1 MAEKKEKII
10 YISGHRNPDTDSIC
24 SAMALADLKNK
35 ISARQ
40 VADEH
45 ADRVVYK
52 AVRAGHL
59 NQETRYVMKAFDV
72 TAPTYMRD
80 ARTQIKDI
88 FDDKTQSVSGNI
100 SLRQAW
106 KTMRAVKKATLAIT
120 DSKGHLEGLISTGDI
135 AKSYMAVFDN
145 CILAQAH
152 TPYVNI
158 IDTVEGE
165 LLAGDAKQCV
175 TSGKVVISTANTEI
189 IKDHIDAGDVVILG
203 NRYEAQLCALEQHA
217 SVIIVCDGA
226 TVSRTIRKIA
236 GDNGCA
242 VISTA
247 YDTYAVA
254 RLINQKERIRDFP
267 VVTEDDCY
275 AGMISRRNLIDMN
288 KKKFILVDH
297 NEADQAINGIEETEI
312 VEIIDHHKL
321 GTIETIKPVN
331 VRNQPVGCT
340 ATIIYQMYI
349 ENDIEISKT
358 VAGLLCSA
366 IISDTLLFRSPTCTP
381 LDELAAEK
389 LAEIAGLDMEAHA
402 VAMFD
407 AGSDLKSKT
416 NEEILYQDFKKFKSG
431 DTTFGVGQVTSM
443 NAEELKKL
451 KDKMKPFLE
460 SARTKENVD
469 MLFLLLTDILSE
481 NSYVI
486 YTGAEAENILS
497 QGFNQMPV
505 DGEALLEG
513 VVSRKK
519 QFVPVM
525 MGMLMA

>member
-1 MAEKKEKII
+1 MWR
-10 YISGHRNPDTDSIC
+10 SSITINLERLRRLTGEC
-24 SAMALADLKNK
+24 Y
-35 ISARQ
+35 
-40 VADEH
+40 E
-45 ADRVVYK
+45 
-52 AVRAGHL
+52 
-59 NQETRYVMKAFDV
+59 
-72 TAPTYMRD
+72 PTGWM
-80 ARTQIKDI
+80 
-88 FDDKTQSVSGNI
+88 
-100 SLRQAW
+100 
-106 KTMRAVKKATLAIT
+106 
-120 DSKGHLEGLISTGDI
+120 H
-135 AKSYMAVFDN
+135 
-145 CILAQAH
+145 
-152 TPYVNI
+152 
-158 IDTVEGE
+158 
-165 LLAGDAKQCV
+165 
-175 TSGKVVISTANTEI
+175 
-189 IKDHIDAGDVVILG
+189 
-203 NRYEAQLCALEQHA
+203 
-217 SVIIVCDGA
+217 
-226 TVSRTIRKIA
+226 
-236 GDNGCA
+236 
-242 VISTA
+242 
-247 YDTYAVA
+247 
-254 RLINQKERIRDFP
+254 
-267 VVTEDDCY
+267 
-275 AGMISRRNLIDMN
+275 
-288 KKKFILVDH
+288 
-297 NEADQAINGIEETEI
+297 
-312 VEIIDHHKL
+312 
-321 GTIETIKPVN
+321 
-331 VRNQPVGCT
+331 

-460 SARTKENVD
+460 SARTKENID

-486 YTGAEAENILS
+486 YAGAEAENILS

>member
-1 MAEKKEKII
+1 
-10 YISGHRNPDTDSIC
+10 
-24 SAMALADLKNK
+24 
-35 ISARQ
+35 
-40 VADEH
+40 
-45 ADRVVYK
+45 
-52 AVRAGHL
+52 
-59 NQETRYVMKAFDV
+59 
-72 TAPTYMRD
+72 
-80 ARTQIKDI
+80 
-88 FDDKTQSVSGNI
+88 
-100 SLRQAW
+100 
-106 KTMRAVKKATLAIT
+106 
-120 DSKGHLEGLISTGDI
+120 
-135 AKSYMAVFDN
+135 
-145 CILAQAH
+145 
-152 TPYVNI
+152 
-158 IDTVEGE
+158 
-165 LLAGDAKQCV
+165 
-175 TSGKVVISTANTEI
+175 
-189 IKDHIDAGDVVILG
+189 
-203 NRYEAQLCALEQHA
+203 
-217 SVIIVCDGA
+217 
-226 TVSRTIRKIA
+226 
-236 GDNGCA
+236 
-242 VISTA
+242 
-247 YDTYAVA
+247 
-254 RLINQKERIRDFP
+254 
-267 VVTEDDCY
+267 
-275 AGMISRRNLIDMN
+275 MN

-416 NEEILYQDFKKFKSG
+416 NEFKSG

-486 YTGAEAENILS
+486 YAGAEAENILS